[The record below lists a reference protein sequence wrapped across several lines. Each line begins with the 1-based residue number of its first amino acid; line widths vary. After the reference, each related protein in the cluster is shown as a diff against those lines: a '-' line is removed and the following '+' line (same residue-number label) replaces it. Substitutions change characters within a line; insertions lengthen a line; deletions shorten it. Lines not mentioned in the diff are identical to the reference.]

1 MSSDDTSSF
10 QNKEERHIRSTNS
23 RKTVDFETV
32 VNNFD
37 LSNVSAQ
44 NFPEYVLGKINSQRR
59 MSEGTFLST
68 RPRYGKKFE
77 SSPNIEVVDESGQKV
92 DEANLVKF
100 LSRTNTPSVRD
111 ENETFSVQDIDE
123 PVQYARKRRRSSV
136 LK

>member
-1 MSSDDTSSF
+1 MSNDDIGSF
-10 QNKEERHIRSTNS
+10 QSREKQHITNGNS
-23 RKTVDFETV
+23 GKTVDFETAV
-32 VNNFD
+32 SSLD
-37 LSNVSAQ
+37 LSNVSTQ

-92 DEANLVKF
+92 DEENLVKF

-111 ENETFSVQDIDE
+111 ENETYAVQGIDE
-123 PVQYARKRRRSSV
+123 PVQYTRKRRRSSM